1 METGQIK
8 INGDAIT
15 VIFTGKKYYFHS
27 NYCGIVGIATRESK
41 IDDLRERKYAKFSL
55 IAGYK
60 NVYRYKYVTA
70 MKRYIKKSENKY
82 VDCDVEYVD
91 SGKVCNHYLD
101 IEDHEYSI

>member
-8 INGDAIT
+8 INGEAIT
-15 VIFTGKKYYFHS
+15 VIFTGEKYYFHS
-27 NYCGIVGIATRESK
+27 NYCGIVGIATRESDISEHK
-41 IDDLRERKYAKFSL
+41 QKFSL

-70 MKRYIKKSENKY
+70 MKRYITKAENKF
-82 VDCDVEYVD
+82 VACDVEYVD
-91 SGKVCNHYLD
+91 SGEVCNHYLD

>member
-8 INGDAIT
+8 INGDAVT
-15 VIFTGKKYYFHS
+15 VIFTGEKYYFHS
-27 NYCGIVGIATRESK
+27 NYWGIVGIATRESEWSDTK
-41 IDDLRERKYAKFSL
+41 RKKFSL
-55 IAGYK
+55 IAGHK

-70 MKRYIKKSENKY
+70 MKRYITKAENKF
-82 VDCDVEYVD
+82 VACDVEYVD

>member
-15 VIFTGKKYYFHS
+15 VIFTGDKYYFHS
-27 NYCGIVGIATRESK
+27 NYCGIVGIATRESDISEHK
-41 IDDLRERKYAKFSL
+41 HKKFSL

-70 MKRYIKKSENKY
+70 MKRYITKAENKY
-82 VDCDVEYVD
+82 VACDVEYVD
-91 SGKVCNHYLD
+91 SGEVCNHYLD
-101 IEDHEYSI
+101 IEDHKYSI

>member
-15 VIFTGKKYYFHS
+15 VIFTGDKYYFHS
-27 NYCGIVGIATRESK
+27 NYWGIVGIATRESDISEHK
-41 IDDLRERKYAKFSL
+41 HNKFSL
-55 IAGYK
+55 IAGHK

-70 MKRYIKKSENKY
+70 MKRYITKAENKS

-91 SGKVCNHYLD
+91 SGELCNHYLD
-101 IEDHEYSI
+101 IEDKEY

>member
-27 NYCGIVGIATRESK
+27 NYCGIVGIATREGEAGDCK
-41 IDDLRERKYAKFSL
+41 HKKFSL

-70 MKRYIKKSENKY
+70 MKRYITKAENKF
-82 VDCDVEYVD
+82 VACDVEYAD
-91 SGKVCNHYLD
+91 SGELCNHYLD
-101 IEDHEYSI
+101 IKDLKF

>member
-1 METGQIK
+1 METGHIK
-8 INGDAIT
+8 INGEAIT

-41 IDDLRERKYAKFSL
+41 IDDLTDRKYAQFSL

-70 MKRYIKKSENKY
+70 MKRYITKFYKPLGVS
-82 VDCDVEYVD
+82 VAYVD
-91 SGKVCNHYLD
+91 SGEICNHYLEIKD
-101 IEDHEYSI
+101 SKFMDH